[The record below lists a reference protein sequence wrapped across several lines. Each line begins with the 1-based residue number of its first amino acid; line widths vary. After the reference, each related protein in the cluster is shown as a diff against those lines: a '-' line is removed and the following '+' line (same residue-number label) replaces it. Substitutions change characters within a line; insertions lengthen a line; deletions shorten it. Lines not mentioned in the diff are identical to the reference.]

1 MGKNQEIK
9 LMKQLTIISGK
20 GGTGKTTI
28 TASLALL
35 AEKKIMVD
43 ADVDAANLFLL
54 LSPRTRETHNFFGG
68 VKAVI
73 EEEQCT
79 RCLAC
84 LPVCRFQAISQNSSG
99 QVLIDPLS
107 CEGCQICSYVCP
119 PGAIKMKKN
128 HSGDWFISDTPY
140 GPLVHARLLPG
151 EENSGK
157 LVTEIRKKASELAEK
172 DKAELILIDGPPGI
186 GCPVIA
192 SLSGSDLVLVVT
204 EPTPAGIHD
213 LERVVQT
220 ARHFKA
226 RVGCCLN
233 KFDLN
238 PLRSQEISQWC
249 RQENI
254 PLFGRIP
261 FTEEVIDS
269 LRQGRPYL
277 ESYPQGQAAPAL
289 RLLWQNIKKELFP
302 ETF

>member
-1 MGKNQEIK
+1 MKEIVV
-9 LMKQLTIISGK
+9 ISGK

-35 AEKKIMVD
+35 AEKKIWVD

-54 LSPRTRETHNFFGG
+54 LSPQIKETHNFFGG

-73 EEEQCT
+73 EQDQCT
-79 RCLAC
+79 RCLDC
-84 LPVCRFQAISQNSSG
+84 LPVCRFQAISQNSAG
-99 QVLIDPLS
+99 QVVIEPLS
-107 CEGCQICSYVCP
+107 CEGCKICSYVCS
-119 PGAIKMKKN
+119 PGAIKMEKN
-128 HSGDWFISDTPY
+128 HSGDWYISETPY
-140 GPLVHARLLPG
+140 GPFVHARLLPG

-157 LVTEIRKKASELAEK
+157 LVTEIRKKASQLAEEK
-172 DKAELILIDGPPGI
+172 GAELILIDGPPGI

-226 RVGCCLN
+226 KVGCCLN
-233 KFDLN
+233 KYDLN
-238 PLRSQEISQWC
+238 PTRSQEITQWC

-254 PLFGRIP
+254 PLLGRIP
-261 FTEEVIDS
+261 FAEEVIDS
-269 LRQGRPYL
+269 LRQGKPYL
-277 ESYPQGQAAPAL
+277 ELYPQGQAATPL
-289 RLLWQNIKKELFP
+289 RQLWENTKKELFS
-302 ETF
+302 